1 MSGRPFVDK
10 RKAMEM
16 QSVIGRQSVARRRD
30 PSGPRRRGFPSGGVS
45 ARSSR
50 AEGLYARGSSI
61 LDLGIDRN
69 VPVPRKPWPR
79 KRGSRAGLGRVAAAL
94 RVIGSLCATLPAR
107 FASAPRPLVLA
118 ALAVPAMVLGIFL
131 VSASVVPT
139 LPPELEPGLAFPDD
153 PAFEAQLLAFLHG
166 TGSDPAE
173 EGFDVPPPPVSLEI
187 SRYRVKPGDALST
200 IAKRFGV
207 SMDSLVSLNGISSAK
222 ALKAGAELRVP
233 NMSGV
238 VHKVA
243 KGENLASIA
252 KRHGTTV
259 TALLDANDLAT
270 ETLAVG
276 QTLFVPGARLSST
289 ELKRVLG
296 ELVVW
301 PVSGRISSR
310 YGYRPSPFTGVRQF
324 HNGIDIVAAKGT
336 RAGAAMDGRVADAG
350 FNTVYGNY
358 VILSHADGYQ
368 TWYAHLD
375 KILVTKGQYL
385 YQGAAVGLV
394 GNTGVSTGT
403 HLHFS
408 VFRYGKAI
416 DPLGVLKK

>member
-1 MSGRPFVDK
+1 
-10 RKAMEM
+10 M

-45 ARSSR
+45 ARSSGT
-50 AEGLYARGSSI
+50 EGLYARGSSI
-61 LDLGIDRN
+61 LDLGVDRN
-69 VPVPRKPWPR
+69 SPVLRKAWPR
-79 KRGSRAGLGRVAAAL
+79 KRSARAGLDRVSEAL
-94 RVIGSLCATLPAR
+94 RGLGLLAASLPAR
-107 FASAPRPLVLA
+107 LAAAPRPLVLA
-118 ALAVPAMVLGIFL
+118 TLAVPAMVLGVL
-131 VSASVVPT
+131 LASASV
-139 LPPELEPGLAFPDD
+139 LPALPAEGEPELAFPDD
-153 PAFEAQLLAFLHG
+153 PAFETQLLAFLDG
-166 TGSDPAE
+166 AEADPTE
-173 EGFDVPPPPVSLEI
+173 GGFDAPPPPVSLEI

-200 IAKRFGV
+200 LAKRFGV

-222 ALKAGAELRVP
+222 ALKAGAELRIP

-238 VHKVA
+238 IHKVA

-276 QTLFVPGARLSST
+276 QSLFVPGARLSST

-301 PVSGRISSR
+301 PVSGRLSSR

-336 RAGAAMDGRVADAG
+336 RAGAAMDGRVADTG
-350 FNTVYGNY
+350 YNTVYGNY
-358 VILSHADGYQ
+358 VILTHADGYQ

-375 KILVTKGQYL
+375 KILVAKGQYL
-385 YQGAAVGLV
+385 SQGTAVGLV

>member
-1 MSGRPFVDK
+1 
-10 RKAMEM
+10 
-16 QSVIGRQSVARRRD
+16 
-30 PSGPRRRGFPSGGVS
+30 
-45 ARSSR
+45 
-50 AEGLYARGSSI
+50 
-61 LDLGIDRN
+61 
-69 VPVPRKPWPR
+69 
-79 KRGSRAGLGRVAAAL
+79 
-94 RVIGSLCATLPAR
+94 
-107 FASAPRPLVLA
+107 
-118 ALAVPAMVLGIFL
+118 
-131 VSASVVPT
+131 
-139 LPPELEPGLAFPDD
+139 
-153 PAFEAQLLAFLHG
+153 
-166 TGSDPAE
+166 
-173 EGFDVPPPPVSLEI
+173 
-187 SRYRVKPGDALST
+187 
-200 IAKRFGV
+200 
-207 SMDSLVSLNGISSAK
+207 
-222 ALKAGAELRVP
+222 
-233 NMSGV
+233 
-238 VHKVA
+238 
-243 KGENLASIA
+243 
-252 KRHGTTV
+252 
-259 TALLDANDLAT
+259 

>member
-1 MSGRPFVDK
+1 MAK
-10 RKAMEM
+10 T
-16 QSVIGRQSVARRRD
+16 
-30 PSGPRRRGFPSGGVS
+30 RRGPG
-45 ARSSR
+45 
-50 AEGLYARGSSI
+50 
-61 LDLGIDRN
+61 
-69 VPVPRKPWPR
+69 
-79 KRGSRAGLGRVAAAL
+79 AAL
-94 RVIGSLCATLPAR
+94 RALVPLAASVPAR
-107 FASAPRPLVLA
+107 FLAAPRALALA
-118 ALAVPAMVLGIFL
+118 ALAVPVMVLGVFL
-131 VSASVVPT
+131 VSASVIPT
-139 LPPELEPGLAFPDD
+139 LPPEPEPALAFPED
-153 PAFEAQLLAFLHG
+153 PAFESLLLSFLHG
-166 TGSDPAE
+166 TESVPPE

-187 SRYRVKPGDALST
+187 YRYRVKSGDALST
-200 IAKRFGV
+200 IAKRYGV
-207 SMDSLVSLNGISSAK
+207 SMDSLISLNGISSAK

-238 VHKVA
+238 VHKVS

-259 TALLDANDLAT
+259 TALLDANDLAS

-276 QTLFVPGARLSST
+276 QSLFVPGAKLSST

-296 ELVVW
+296 ELVLW

-310 YGYRPSPFTGVRQF
+310 FGYRPSPFTGVRQF

-336 RAGAAMDGRVADAG
+336 KAKAAMDGRVADTG

-375 KILVTKGQYL
+375 RILVAKGQYL
-385 YQGAAVGLV
+385 YQGNPVGLV